1 MVVIPIYNLL
11 LVPDANVYLKSD
23 QYRHLARRYAQVN
36 DRVVLLSCKKEEHR
50 KDMTEESFFPI
61 GVTGYVNEVN
71 PEGYVEIRTTG
82 RVHLDTIGINPD
94 HTIELTIS
102 RCEEIEDLDEG
113 VEKAH
118 FERLKEDLKESW
130 QGFEWGEQAMGYLNQ
145 FHSINEVAVAMS
157 IWFKMSAEEKYDI
170 LAQDSHKKRFELLEK
185 AVYEFMEISKV
196 TTKAASAQQEDYQK
210 IYRENAIKKQMEL
223 LQRELDEMHPEK
235 VSDIR
240 KFELKIEEAGMNE
253 TAKGEA
259 LKVLNRLKQENNG
272 GTEAGMLYDYL
283 DFVTGLSWKTE
294 PQQDIDLSE
303 AEAVLEEDHFGLG
316 KVKQRIIQQI
326 AVMNLKKE
334 QAGSILLFVGAPGT
348 GKTSIGQSI
357 AKALHREYVRVS
369 LGGVRDE
376 ADIRGHRR
384 TYIGAMPGRIMDG
397 IKKSGVSNPVMVLD
411 EVDKLGVSYNG
422 DPASAL
428 LEVLDPEQN
437 STFTDHYMNVP
448 YDLSNVMFICTANS
462 VDTIPEPL
470 LNRMEVI
477 RFNGYTASDK
487 FQIARRHLLPKAMKA
502 MGVTEEQIVIS
513 DDIIRKI
520 IDNYT
525 MESGVRGLRKRLDT
539 LCRSAA
545 VEVSKRIG
553 AAAVEAAKMAGA
565 VASGNVADGAAAEAA
580 SGSSGGAGTGDSAGE
595 AAAAASTAEGAA
607 SEAAAG
613 AKAQAAEETGA
624 GTAAERLTETV
635 TAPLAETAVM
645 KMEPIV
651 VKEEDLREM
660 LDAKP
665 VRHDRV
671 LAEKKPGIVTGLA
684 WTAAGGEILFIET
697 LFTKGSGKFTVTGQ
711 LGDVMK
717 ESVQIAVSLVK
728 SMFPD
733 KASLFEENDLHIH
746 VPEGAVP
753 KDGPSAGITMTTAL
767 ASLVS
772 DRAVAPTIAMT
783 GEVSL
788 RGVVTPI
795 GGLPEKLMAASR
807 AGIQTVFIPKENE
820 DDLDEVPQEV
830 RDKLTIIPVSDVTE
844 VLERTGILDG
854 SEEKID

>member
-11 LVPDANVYLKSD
+11 LVPDANIYLKTD
-23 QYRHLARRYAQVN
+23 QYKTLARRIPEVN
-36 DRVVLLSCKKEEHR
+36 DRVVLLSCKEEQSR
-50 KDMTEESFFPI
+50 RDMTEDSFFPI
-61 GVTGYVNEVN
+61 GVTGFVNEVN
-71 PEGYVEIRTTG
+71 PEGYVVIRTTG
-82 RVHLDTIGINPD
+82 RVNLDMIGINPD
-94 HTIELTIS
+94 HSIELTVS
-102 RCEEIEDLDEG
+102 RCREIEDLEDG
-113 VEKAH
+113 VEQEH
-118 FERLKEDLKESW
+118 FEKLKANLKESW
-130 QGFEWGEQAMGYLNQ
+130 QGFEWGQQAMGYLEQ
-145 FHSINEVAVAMS
+145 FHSISEIAVAMS
-157 IWFKMSAEEKYDI
+157 IWFKMSADEKFEI
-170 LAQDSHKKRFELLEK
+170 LSQNSRKTRLEMLEK
-185 AVYEFMEISKV
+185 AIYEFMEVSKV

-210 IYRENAIKKQMEL
+210 IYKESAIKKQMEL

-253 TAKGEA
+253 TAKTEA
-259 LKVLNRLKQENNG
+259 LKVLNRLKQETNG

-283 DFVTGLSWKTE
+283 DFVTGLSWKKE
-294 PQQDIDLSE
+294 EAQDIDLTE
-303 AEAVLEEDHFGLG
+303 AELILEEDHFGLK
-316 KVKQRIIQQI
+316 KVKQRIVQQI

-334 QAGSILLFVGAPGT
+334 QSGSILLFVGAPGT

-357 AKALHREYVRVS
+357 ARALHREYVRVS

-487 FQIARRHLLPKAMKA
+487 FQIARRHLLPKSMKA

-553 AAAVEAAKMAGA
+553 AAAVKAAK
-565 VASGNVADGAAAEAA
+565 AEKE
-580 SGSSGGAGTGDSAGE
+580 T
-595 AAAAASTAEGAA
+595 T
-607 SEAAAG
+607 AAAG
-613 AKAQAAEETGA
+613 ASTTAGEASGA
-624 GTAAERLTETV
+624 SAIDELASGDGTAKISETEV
-635 TAPLAETAVM
+635 KPAPI
-645 KMEPIV
+645 IV
-651 VKEEDLREM
+651 REEDLREM

-665 VRHDRV
+665 IRHDRV

-807 AGIQTVFIPKENE
+807 AGIQTVFIPMENE

-830 RDKLTIIPVSDVTE
+830 KDKLTIIPVSDVTE
-844 VLERTGILDG
+844 VLKNTGILD
-854 SEEKID
+854 

>member
-11 LVPDANVYLKSD
+11 IVPDANIYLKED
-23 QYRHLARRYAQVN
+23 QYRHLARRYAEVN

-50 KDMTEESFFPI
+50 KDMTEESFYPI
-61 GVTGYVNEVN
+61 GVTGFVNEVN
-71 PEGYVEIRTTG
+71 PEGYVVIRTVG
-82 RVHLDTIGINPD
+82 RVDLDMIGINPD
-94 HTIELTIS
+94 HTIELTVS
-102 RCEEIEDLDEG
+102 RRPDNEDLDEAVAG
-113 VEKAH
+113 RH
-118 FERLKEDLKESW
+118 FEKLKENLKENW
-130 QGFEWGEQAMGYLNQ
+130 QGFEWGEQAMSYLEQ
-145 FHSINEVAVAMS
+145 FHSISEIAVAMS
-157 IWFKMSAEEKYDI
+157 IWFKMSAEEKFGI
-170 LAQDSHKKRFELLEK
+170 LAEDSRKKRLELLEK
-185 AVYEFMEISKV
+185 AVYEFMEVSKV
-196 TTKAASAQQEDYQK
+196 TTQAASAQQEDYQK
-210 IYRENAIKKQMEL
+210 IYKESAIKKQMEL

-253 TAKGEA
+253 TAKAEA
-259 LKVLNRLKQENNG
+259 LKVLGRLKQESNG

-283 DFVTGLSWKTE
+283 DFVTGLAWKME
-294 PQQDIDLSE
+294 PQQDIDLTE

-357 AKALHREYVRVS
+357 AKALHRKYVRVS

-411 EVDKLGVSYNG
+411 EVDKLGISYNG

-487 FQIARRHLLPKAMKA
+487 FQIARRHLLPKSMQA

-545 VEVSKRIG
+545 VEVSKRVG
-553 AAAVEAAKMAGA
+553 AAAVEAAK
-565 VASGNVADGAAAEAA
+565 
-580 SGSSGGAGTGDSAGE
+580 
-595 AAAAASTAEGAA
+595 AAAAGTAGAA
-607 SEAAAG
+607 GSVDAAGSTGAAGSADAAGLAGGEAPVNAAAG
-613 AKAQAAEETGA
+613 A
-624 GTAAERLTETV
+624 ETV
-635 TAPLAETAVM
+635 TAPLAETAVV
-645 KMEPIV
+645 KAEPII
-651 VKEEDLREM
+651 VKEEDLRKM

-697 LFTKGSGKFTVTGQ
+697 LFTKGNGKFIITGQ

-830 RDKLTIIPVSDVTE
+830 RDKLAIIPVSDVTE
-844 VLERTGILDG
+844 VLEKTGVLDG
-854 SEEKID
+854 SAEG

>member
-11 LVPDANVYLKSD
+11 LVPDANIYLKED
-23 QYRHLARRYAQVN
+23 QYRHLARRYAEVN

-50 KDMTEESFFPI
+50 KDMTEESFYPI

-71 PEGYVEIRTTG
+71 PEGYVVIRTVG
-82 RVHLDTIGINPD
+82 RVNLDIIGINPD
-94 HTIELTIS
+94 HTIDLTVS
-102 RCEEIEDLDEG
+102 RRPDTDEIDESN
-113 VEKAH
+113 ARQH
-118 FERLKEDLKESW
+118 FEKLKENLKESW
-130 QGFEWGEQAMGYLNQ
+130 QGFEWGQQAMGYLEQ
-145 FHSINEVAVAMS
+145 FHSISEIAVAMS
-157 IWFKMSAEEKYDI
+157 IWFKMSAEEKFSI
-170 LAQDSHKKRFELLEK
+170 LAEDSANKRLELLEK
-185 AVYEFMEISKV
+185 AVYEFMEVSKV

-210 IYRENAIKKQMEL
+210 IYKESAIKKQMEL

-259 LKVLNRLKQENNG
+259 LKVLNRLKQESNG

-283 DFVTGLSWKTE
+283 DFVTGLSWKKE
-294 PQQDIDLSE
+294 QMPAIDLSE
-303 AEAVLEEDHFGLG
+303 AEAILEEDHFGLG

-357 AKALHREYVRVS
+357 ARALHRKYVRVS

-411 EVDKLGVSYNG
+411 EVDKLGISYNG

-437 STFTDHYMNVP
+437 GTFTDHYMNVP
-448 YDLSNVMFICTANS
+448 YDLSDVLFICTANS
-462 VDTIPEPL
+462 LDTIPEPL

-477 RFNGYTASDK
+477 RFTGYTASDK
-487 FQIARRHLLPKAMKA
+487 FQIAKRHLLPKSMKA
-502 MGVTEEQIVIS
+502 MGITEEQIVIP
-513 DDIIRKI
+513 DEIIRKI

-545 VEVSKRIG
+545 VEVSKKIG
-553 AAAVEAAKMAGA
+553 AAAVAAAKAEADGA
-565 VASGNVADGAAAEAA
+565 VA
-580 SGSSGGAGTGDSAGE
+580 GAGVTGDADV
-595 AAAAASTAEGAA
+595 AEGVSADA
-607 SEAAAG
+607 VGQGNISTDG
-613 AKAQAAEETGA
+613 KAQENAVAAVGID
-624 GTAAERLTETV
+624 
-635 TAPLAETAVM
+635 
-645 KMEPIV
+645 PIV
-651 VKEEDLREM
+651 VKEENLREM

-665 VRHDRV
+665 IRHDRV

-733 KASLFEENDLHIH
+733 KVSLFEENDLHIH

-772 DRAVAPTIAMT
+772 GNAVAPTIAMT

-807 AGIQTVFIPKENE
+807 AGIQTVFIPAENE

-830 RDKLTIIPVSDVTE
+830 KDKLTIIPVAEVTE
-844 VLERTGILDG
+844 VLKKTGILEG
-854 SEEKID
+854 SDE

>member
-11 LVPDANVYLKSD
+11 LVPDANIYLKTD
-23 QYRHLARRYAQVN
+23 QYKTLARRIPEVN
-36 DRVVLLSCKKEEHR
+36 DRVVLLSCKEEQSR
-50 KDMTEESFFPI
+50 RDMTEDSFFPI
-61 GVTGYVNEVN
+61 GVTGFVNEVN
-71 PEGYVEIRTTG
+71 PEGYVVIRTTG
-82 RVHLDTIGINPD
+82 RVNLDMIGINPD
-94 HTIELTIS
+94 HSIELTVS
-102 RCEEIEDLDEG
+102 RCREIEDLEEG
-113 VEKAH
+113 VEQEH
-118 FERLKEDLKESW
+118 FEKLKANLRESW
-130 QGFEWGEQAMGYLNQ
+130 QGFEWGQQAMGYLEQ
-145 FHSINEVAVAMS
+145 FHSISEIAVAMS
-157 IWFKMSAEEKYDI
+157 IWFKMSADEKFEI
-170 LAQDSHKKRFELLEK
+170 LSQNSRKTRLEMLEK
-185 AVYEFMEISKV
+185 AIYEFMEVSKV

-210 IYRENAIKKQMEL
+210 IYKESAIKKQMEL

-253 TAKGEA
+253 TAKTEA
-259 LKVLNRLKQENNG
+259 LKVLNRLKQETNG

-283 DFVTGLSWKTE
+283 DFVTGLSWKKE
-294 PQQDIDLSE
+294 EAQDIDLTE
-303 AEAVLEEDHFGLG
+303 AELILEEDHFGLK
-316 KVKQRIIQQI
+316 KVKQRIVQQI

-334 QAGSILLFVGAPGT
+334 QSGSILLFVGAPGT

-357 AKALHREYVRVS
+357 ARALHREYVRVS

-487 FQIARRHLLPKAMKA
+487 FQIARRHLLPKSMKA

-553 AAAVEAAKMAGA
+553 AAAVKAAK
-565 VASGNVADGAAAEAA
+565 AEKE
-580 SGSSGGAGTGDSAGE
+580 T
-595 AAAAASTAEGAA
+595 T
-607 SEAAAG
+607 AAAG
-613 AKAQAAEETGA
+613 ASTTAGEASGA
-624 GTAAERLTETV
+624 SAIDELASGDGTAKISETEV
-635 TAPLAETAVM
+635 KPAPI
-645 KMEPIV
+645 IV
-651 VKEEDLREM
+651 REEDLREM

-807 AGIQTVFIPKENE
+807 AGIQTVFIPMENE

-830 RDKLTIIPVSDVTE
+830 KDKLTIIPVSDVTE
-844 VLERTGILDG
+844 VLKNTGILD
-854 SEEKID
+854 

>member
-11 LVPDANVYLKSD
+11 IVPDANIYLKED
-23 QYRHLARRYAQVN
+23 QYRHLARRYAEVN

-50 KDMTEESFFPI
+50 KDMTEESFYPI
-61 GVTGYVNEVN
+61 GVTGFVNEVN
-71 PEGYVEIRTTG
+71 PEGYVVIRTVG
-82 RVHLDTIGINPD
+82 RVDLDMIGINPD
-94 HTIELTIS
+94 HTIELTVS
-102 RCEEIEDLDEG
+102 RRPDHEDLDEN
-113 VEKAH
+113 VAKRH
-118 FERLKEDLKESW
+118 FEKLKENLKENW
-130 QGFEWGEQAMGYLNQ
+130 QGFEWGEQAMSYLEQ
-145 FHSINEVAVAMS
+145 FHSISEIAVAMS
-157 IWFKMSAEEKYDI
+157 IWFKMGAEEKFGI
-170 LAQDSHKKRFELLEK
+170 LAEDSRKKRLELLEK
-185 AVYEFMEISKV
+185 AVYEFMEVSKV
-196 TTKAASAQQEDYQK
+196 TTQAASAQQEDYQK
-210 IYRENAIKKQMEL
+210 IYKESAIKKQMEL

-259 LKVLNRLKQENNG
+259 LKVLNRLKQESNG

-283 DFVTGLSWKTE
+283 DFVTGLSWKKE
-294 PQQDIDLSE
+294 QMQNIDLSE

-357 AKALHREYVRVS
+357 AKALHRKYVRVS

-411 EVDKLGVSYNG
+411 EVDKLSVSYNG

-437 STFTDHYMNVP
+437 GTFTDHYMNVP
-448 YDLSNVMFICTANS
+448 YDLSDVLFICTANS
-462 VDTIPEPL
+462 LDTIPEPL

-477 RFNGYTASDK
+477 RFTGYTASDK
-487 FQIARRHLLPKAMKA
+487 FQIAKRHLLPKSMKA
-502 MGVTEEQIVIS
+502 MGITEEQIVIP
-513 DDIIRKI
+513 DEIIRKI

-545 VEVSKRIG
+545 VQVSKKIG
-553 AAAVEAAKMAGA
+553 EAAVAAAKAEAAKTKAADSVEESADQADGQTDVSTSAAAVP
-565 VASGNVADGAAAEAA
+565 VN
-580 SGSSGGAGTGDSAGE
+580 GD
-595 AAAAASTAEGAA
+595 
-607 SEAAAG
+607 
-613 AKAQAAEETGA
+613 
-624 GTAAERLTETV
+624 
-635 TAPLAETAVM
+635 
-645 KMEPIV
+645 PIV
-651 VKEEDLREM
+651 VKEENLREM

-665 VRHDRV
+665 IRHDRV

-697 LFTKGSGKFTVTGQ
+697 LFTKGSGKFSVTGQ

-733 KASLFEENDLHIH
+733 KVSLFEENDLHIH

-772 DRAVAPTIAMT
+772 GNAVAPTIAMT

-807 AGIQTVFIPKENE
+807 AGIQTVFIPAENE

-830 RDKLTIIPVSDVTE
+830 KDKLTIIPVADVTE
-844 VLERTGILDG
+844 VLKKTGILEG
-854 SEEKID
+854 SDE

>member
-1 MVVIPIYNLL
+1 MTVIPIYNLL
-11 LVPDANVYLKSD
+11 LVPDANIYLKSD
-23 QYRHLARRYAQVN
+23 QYRHLARRYAEVN
-36 DRVVLLSCKKEEHR
+36 DRVVLLACKKEQKR
-50 KDMTEESFFPI
+50 KDMTEDSFFPI
-61 GVTGYVNEVN
+61 GVTGFVNEVD
-71 PEGYVEIRTTG
+71 PEGYVVIRTTG
-82 RVHLDTIGINPD
+82 RVNLDIVGINPD
-94 HTIELTIS
+94 HTIELTVS
-102 RCEEIEDLDEG
+102 RCEEIEDLEDG
-113 VEKAH
+113 VAEAH
-118 FERLKEDLKESW
+118 FERLKNDLKESW
-130 QGFEWGEQAMGYLNQ
+130 EGFEWGEQAMGYLEQ
-145 FHSINEVAVAMS
+145 FHSISEIAVAMS
-157 IWFKMSAEEKYDI
+157 IWFKMSAEEKFEI
-170 LAQDSHKKRFELLEK
+170 LAQDSHKKRLELLEK
-185 AVYEFMEISKV
+185 AVYESMEVSKV
-196 TTKAASAQQEDYQK
+196 TTRAASAQQEDYQK
-210 IYRENAIKKQMEL
+210 IYKESAIKKQMEL

-272 GTEAGMLYDYL
+272 AETGMLYDYL
-283 DFVTGLSWKTE
+283 DFVTGLSWKKE
-294 PQQDIDLSE
+294 QMEDIDLSE
-303 AEAVLEEDHFGLG
+303 AEKVLEEDHFGLK
-316 KVKQRIIQQI
+316 KVKQRIVQQI

-357 AKALHREYVRVS
+357 AKALHRKNVRVS

-448 YDLSNVMFICTANS
+448 YDLSDVLFICTANS

-470 LNRMEVI
+470 LNRMEML

-487 FQIARRHLLPKAMKA
+487 FQIARRHLLPKSMKE
-502 MGVTEEQIVIS
+502 MGVTEEQIVIT

-553 AAAVEAAKMAGA
+553 AAAVAAAKAGTAGAGPEAASAPADAASAPATAPTDAAEAMAAAVAGETPAAGA
-565 VASGNVADGAAAEAA
+565 AVADGAAEAA
-580 SGSSGGAGTGDSAGE
+580 TAV
-595 AAAAASTAEGAA
+595 STAPATE
-607 SEAAAG
+607 S
-613 AKAQAAEETGA
+613 AAEQVPA
-624 GTAAERLTETV
+624 QL
-635 TAPLAETAVM
+635 P
-645 KMEPIV
+645 KPEPIV

-665 VRHDRV
+665 IRHDHV
-671 LAEKKPGIVTGLA
+671 LAEKRPGIVTGLA
-684 WTAAGGEILFIET
+684 WTAAGGEILFVET

-733 KASLFEENDLHIH
+733 KAELFEENDLHIH

-772 DRAVAPTIAMT
+772 GKAVSPTIAMT

-807 AGIQTVFIPKENE
+807 AGIQTVLIPQENE

-830 RDKLTIIPVSDVTE
+830 RDKLTIIPVADVEE
-844 VLERTGILDG
+844 VLKKTGIL
-854 SEEKID
+854 E